1 MNTKATCSINLDTRK
16 SKKNEKFPVKIRI
29 TYMRES
35 KYYSTAIDLSKDDFN
50 RIISAKRR
58 SDADKETY
66 KRLQSFEAK
75 AIDIIDKLP
84 VFTFA
89 LFEKLYIQNRGASE
103 QVSKAFDD
111 YIAELK
117 SQKSINTA
125 DSYKCAKVS
134 LQKFRENLRFIDITK
149 TFLNQYENWMY
160 ENGNSPTTVGIY
172 LRNLRSIFN
181 IVVENGEIDKILY
194 PFKKGK
200 YEIPTGRNIKKALTL
215 DEIGLIYNYR
225 AKRGSSEEMARDYWI
240 FMYLC
245 NGLNVKDLCLLEY
258 QNIDS
263 EWKFIEYGRAKTK
276 HTKKD
281 GEKIRVAIKPDTLAI
296 IKRWGQK
303 AITRDTFI
311 FPHLQKGLTAARE
324 RQLINLLIR
333 VINNNMKKIAK
344 NLDINKNVTTYFAR
358 HSFATILKRSGAST
372 EFISDALGHSN
383 LSTTKNYLAGFED
396 ETLQNV
402 TDALTAF
409 KR

>member
-1 MNTKATCSINLDTRK
+1 
-16 SKKNEKFPVKIRI
+16 
-29 TYMRES
+29 
-35 KYYSTAIDLSKDDFN
+35 
-50 RIISAKRR
+50 
-58 SDADKETY
+58 
-66 KRLQSFEAK
+66 
-75 AIDIIDKLP
+75 
-84 VFTFA
+84 
-89 LFEKLYIQNRGASE
+89 
-103 QVSKAFDD
+103 
-111 YIAELK
+111 
-117 SQKSINTA
+117 
-125 DSYKCAKVS
+125 
-134 LQKFRENLRFIDITK
+134 
-149 TFLNQYENWMY
+149 
-160 ENGNSPTTVGIY
+160 
-172 LRNLRSIFN
+172 
-181 IVVENGEIDKILY
+181 
-194 PFKKGK
+194 
-200 YEIPTGRNIKKALTL
+200 
-215 DEIGLIYNYR
+215 
-225 AKRGSSEEMARDYWI
+225 
-240 FMYLC
+240 MYLC